1 MDRTLAIFGTLAVAL
16 PSPPLP
22 SPPLATAQK
31 LVKGGIG
38 IDGDMEVPCGDRSL
52 GTIALS

>member
-1 MDRTLAIFGTLAVAL
+1 MNRTPASLGMLAIAL
-16 PSPPLP
+16 PTLP
-22 SPPLATAQK
+22 ATAQK

-52 GTIALS
+52 GTITLR